1 MQLKVIY
8 KPNEKVL
15 AQTDTEM
22 ELTQRVFYV
31 DRQEDTYETFFDKV
45 YKDVIGDGNSEKQ
58 RENFRLRAFNVQFK
72 IMLDTYTGREKESMR
87 SLKIY
92 PMKTLALEEKLP
104 SEVFEEYDPNA
115 MQIKVNFWR
124 GGLEALN
131 EEVL

>member
-31 DRQEDTYETFFDKV
+31 DRQEDTYETFFDTV
-45 YKDVIGDGNSEKQ
+45 YKDVIGDSNTEKQ

-87 SLKIY
+87 
-92 PMKTLALEEKLP
+92 
-104 SEVFEEYDPNA
+104 
-115 MQIKVNFWR
+115 
-124 GGLEALN
+124 
-131 EEVL
+131 